1 MIGQKKFGKVMFE
14 LKYNAPKEIHYL
26 IDWSCNDN
34 NRLITKNLYETIINF
49 YNGERINFLCSWFCG
64 LEYEYFDKMGF
75 DCHYYDVDEYVCKAN
90 RGLTDKIYNVDVI
103 FDEVKIEEGL
113 YVNKFCEDT
122 YPIGKIYKG
131 EFVLIGSDNDHLA
144 CINQIHNIDTL
155 IEQNE
160 LTKIYSTKTFKG
172 LFNYY
177 MVAGCNL

>member
-1 MIGQKKFGKVMFE
+1 MFE

-131 EFVLIGSDNDHLA
+131 EICSLPMYDEKNEIVRG
-144 CINQIHNIDTL
+144 L
-155 IEQNE
+155 IENIP
-160 LTKIYSTKTFKG
+160 TKPEPWPGVQTK
-172 LFNYY
+172 
-177 MVAGCNL
+177 